1 MRYALTVLVF
11 DIPSRMALALEA
23 GVGPLLAR
31 AADIGSHAAVSQL
44 QRMGVPYDHE
54 YLLVK

>member
-31 AADIGSHAAVSQL
+31 AADIGSHAAVRQL
-44 QRMGVPYDHE
+44 QRMGVPYDRE
-54 YLLVK
+54 YTL